1 MNHPEPVLEM
11 YNYHAW
17 TNGVIIDRL
26 NELPEHVYHKE
37 IQSGF
42 SSVSKVLSHIYL
54 TDYAW
59 FDIISGISMDEAMA
73 SSSELKEEVEKK
85 SIEEMKKTFMDLY
98 ERNKA
103 LLSTVDMEKVMVVDN
118 PYAGSLETT
127 ISESVLHVVTH
138 GSYHRGNIATMLRQ
152 MGHTSVMQDF
162 GLYLYTKSNIKL
174 YTISWIGGMYR
185 WMNLLAPVFT
195 VHMMCIVRLVF

>member
-1 MNHPEPVLEM
+1 MNHLEPVLEM

-17 TNGVIIDRL
+17 ANGVIIDRL
-26 NELPEHVYHKE
+26 NELPEHIYHKE

-54 TDYAW
+54 TDYTW
-59 FDIISGISMDEAMA
+59 FDIISGISIDEAMA

-85 SIEEMKKTFMDLY
+85 SIEEMKKIFIDLY

-103 LLSTVDMEKVMVVDN
+103 LLSTEDMEKVMVVDN

-127 ISESVLHVVTH
+127 ISESVLHIVTH

-152 MGHTSVMQDF
+152 MGHTSLMQDF
-162 GLYLYTKSNIKL
+162 GLYLYTK
-174 YTISWIGGMYR
+174 
-185 WMNLLAPVFT
+185 
-195 VHMMCIVRLVF
+195 

>member
-1 MNHPEPVLEM
+1 MAHPALIM
-11 YNYHAW
+11 YKYHVWA
-17 TNGVIIDRL
+17 NGVIIDRL
-26 NELPEHVYHKE
+26 KELPQDIYHKE

-59 FDIISGISMDEAMA
+59 FDIISGKSMNETMVSTDR
-73 SSSELKEEVEKK
+73 LKEQVETK
-85 SIEEMKKTFMDLY
+85 SIEEMKKLFQDLS
-98 ERNKA
+98 ERNKS
-103 LLSTVDMEKVMVVDN
+103 LLNSQEEIDKLIVVDN
-118 PYAGSLETT
+118 PYAGLLETS

-162 GLYLYTKSNIKL
+162 GLYLYSK
-174 YTISWIGGMYR
+174 
-185 WMNLLAPVFT
+185 
-195 VHMMCIVRLVF
+195 